1 MKVKGSKFHPARIS
15 GKQKFLRN
23 LEAKKIEEDKKN
35 KHEFNKININ
45 NSDWSLR

>member
-23 LEAKKIEEDKKN
+23 LEAKRQESSKKN
-35 KHEFNKININ
+35 REMELIDIKTLKP
-45 NSDWSLR
+45 LT